1 MEGKYIIEII
11 ISLHDETKAF
21 VDSEIAAE
29 GFATASEYLRS
40 LVREAQRRRAKQ
52 ALDAKLVE
60 VLAEGP
66 GTPMTAEEWASI
78 EREALERL
86 GHERAAV

>member
-1 MEGKYIIEII
+1 M
-11 ISLHDETKAF
+11 
-21 VDSEIAAE
+21 DSEIAAE

-60 VLAEGP
+60 ALAEGP
-66 GTPMTAEEWASI
+66 GTPMTAEDWASI